1 MTSETLI
8 KMSSEDKHG
17 VKTSAGGRATG
28 DLWDRKDLVPLGGRK
43 ARAWNT
49 QRGRGQLMHSLV
61 NCVIFPCRKFYCPAS
76 CSLESQSE
84 RNKSRL

>member
-17 VKTSAGGRATG
+17 VETSAGGRATG
-28 DLWDRKDLVPLGGRK
+28 EDLWGRKDSVSLGGRK
-43 ARAWNT
+43 ARAWSM

-61 NCVIFPCRKFYCPAS
+61 NCVIFLVVNFTVQPAA
-76 CSLESQSE
+76 C
-84 RNKSRL
+84 